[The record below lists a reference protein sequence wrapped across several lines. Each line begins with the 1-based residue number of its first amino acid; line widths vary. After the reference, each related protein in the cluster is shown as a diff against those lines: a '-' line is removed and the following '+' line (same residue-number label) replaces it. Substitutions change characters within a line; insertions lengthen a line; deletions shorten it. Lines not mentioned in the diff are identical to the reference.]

1 MKKYWYVTLV
11 LSGLLVSILS
21 GCLKNENSNSQPKE
35 QTSKDLDENAF
46 VIETLV
52 KGIKIIEK
60 EGPESNL
67 SMTVIIDGHEMRI
80 RVTHLPDCECFKD
93 SVK

>member
-1 MKKYWYVTLV
+1 MKKCWFVAV
-11 LSGLLVSILS
+11 VVSGLLGSIVS
-21 GCLKNENSNSQPKE
+21 GYLKNENSNSQPQE
-35 QTSKDLDENAF
+35 QTSKDLEEKAL

-93 SVK
+93 SIQ

>member
-1 MKKYWYVTLV
+1 MKKYWFVAV
-11 LSGLLVSILS
+11 VVSGLMGSIIT
-21 GCLKNENSNSQPKE
+21 GCLRNENSNSQPQE
-35 QTSKDLDENAF
+35 RTPKDLDEKAL